1 MKRNIVIMLV
11 LFFAAACGQQEQE
24 KIGAEAGPAPHEG
37 YIVQVG
43 ENYITPADVEQELA
57 GMPEN
62 RRMGYEMPGGQ
73 ERLIDEM
80 IKREMFRQ
88 EAQRA
93 GLDQSEEYRQRVEY
107 LSRLALVEMFLEDRI
122 QGSVTVSDRELSDY
136 YEEHKE
142 DEFTN
147 PVSGETQ
154 PFTSV
159 RDNIRRYL
167 VMEKQRQ
174 VFDDYMEDLMA
185 RYEVRVSDD
194 YRAQEQEG
202 QPPLETGTEFDGTM
216 PGEGMME
223 QPETAPGQ
231 E

>member
-1 MKRNIVIMLV
+1 MKSLATILLV
-11 LFFAAACGQQEQE
+11 LFFTAACGQQEQE
-24 KIGAEAGPAPHEG
+24 KIGAEAGPASDEG

-43 ENYITPADVEQELA
+43 GNYITPADVEQELA

-62 RRMGYEMPGGQ
+62 RRTNYEMPGGKQ
-73 ERLIDEM
+73 RLIDEM

-107 LSRLALVEMFLEDRI
+107 LSRLALVEMFLEDHI
-122 QGSVTVSDRELSDY
+122 QGSVTVSDQELSDY
-136 YEEHKE
+136 YEKHKE

-159 RDNIRRYL
+159 RDSIRRYL
-167 VMEKQRQ
+167 VMEKQRE
-174 VFDDYMEDLMA
+174 VFNDYMAELME
-185 RYEVRVSDD
+185 RYVVEVSPE
-194 YRAQEQEG
+194 YR
-202 QPPLETGTEFDGTM
+202 PS
-216 PGEGMME
+216 PGMEEEMDPAILEGMMNVPAAE
-223 QPETAPGQ
+223 ATPGSATDGY
-231 E
+231 